1 MVAFRNIFTAALAL
15 ATPITAA
22 ITPAEVVVNIQSI
35 TSVSLK
41 LQVPAQKISIVN
53 GPLILIG
60 QGPFPEL
67 IVGFA
72 DIVSKATLAIAGMQG
87 MPTVPAGQATDD
99 VFNAFREFVRV
110 HQVLLNILIGK
121 AGLFQSV
128 PFIGTPI
135 AAVLRQVEKVVDTIA
150 FGLIATF
157 EARANDFKTQAG
169 MLTGSLQV
177 CIASYDGISVARPT
191 RRSMAARREIAV

>member
-1 MVAFRNIFTAALAL
+1 
-15 ATPITAA
+15 
-22 ITPAEVVVNIQSI
+22 
-35 TSVSLK
+35 VSLK

-99 VFNAFREFVRV
+99 VFNAFREAI
-110 HQVLLNILIGK
+110 LLNILIGK

-135 AAVLRQVEKVVDTIA
+135 AAVLRQVEKVVDVSFYLPFTFSLYNGITASPTRSGFLITNICMQTIA

>member
-99 VFNAFREFVRV
+99 VFNAFREAI
-110 HQVLLNILIGK
+110 LLNILIGK

>member
-87 MPTVPAGQATDD
+87 MPT
-99 VFNAFREFVRV
+99 FVRV